1 MTIAVDEQTIEELL
15 ELVNDGLATDSVRL
29 GAACELIAR
38 LYAKESK

>member
-1 MTIAVDEQTIEELL
+1 MTLGMAEQTTEELL
-15 ELVNDGLATDSVRL
+15 ELVADGLATDSVRL